1 MRLGDPQ
8 NCPDVDRDPG
18 KLGGQWCIKGT
29 SIPVERVIDTARD
42 GFTAEQIAEMFDE
55 PIPPDTVRRIVRPFF
70 TAALTLRLQPSFAEL
85 DNARDHLIDF
95 MNWASLDF
103 VETADAEQ
111 FRAEIIRAAERLIEV
126 SLALRAANPDLA

>member
-1 MRLGDPQ
+1 
-8 NCPDVDRDPG
+8 
-18 KLGGQWCIKGT
+18 
-29 SIPVERVIDTARD
+29 
-42 GFTAEQIAEMFDE
+42 
-55 PIPPDTVRRIVRPFF
+55 
-70 TAALTLRLQPSFAEL
+70 
-85 DNARDHLIDF
+85 